1 MRLGLVSNVWNVQLA
16 RGEGLGDLISAAAER
31 GYRVVELRQKSLG
44 RYESPVD
51 ALPDVAALGA
61 LAARFPGLHFVAA
74 YEVPFLDPDT
84 TPDDPCFAAAAAL
97 ARAVANGRQPHVR
110 LVDLRTLPE
119 QAADWGAA
127 ASGRAIARLTRALA
141 AGGGILS
148 VENSRQPWPLLAAA
162 IDAARAELGTA
173 GRRLRVCFDPCNFAA
188 TGDPTDPATVYAA
201 LTPEQVGMLHFKQR
215 RAGKLEV
222 TVGEG
227 EVDWPRLVPLI
238 VARRLFRQGLF
249 EMASDLHLW
258 EHLEHSSSY
267 LRRLWRQTG
276 TDEPW
281 GTDERLE

>member
-16 RGEGLGDLISAAAER
+16 RGEDLGDLIGTAARR
-31 GYRVVELRQKSLG
+31 GYRVIELRQKSLG
-44 RYESPVD
+44 RYESPET
-51 ALPDVAALGA
+51 ALPNVRELGMVAA
-61 LAARFPGLHFVAA
+61 RHPRLHFVAA

-84 TPDDPCFAAAAAL
+84 TPDEPYFAAAVAL
-97 ARAVANGRQPHVR
+97 AREVANGRRPHVR

-127 ASGRAIARLTRALA
+127 ASGSAIARLTRALA
-141 AGGGILS
+141 AAGGILS

-162 IDAARAELGTA
+162 IDAARAELQTA
-173 GRRLRVCFDPCNFAA
+173 GRRLRICFDPCNFAA
-188 TGDPTDPATVYAA
+188 TGDSTDPAAVYEA

-215 RAGKLEV
+215 RAGRLDV

-249 EMASDLHLW
+249 EMAGDLHLW
-258 EHLEHSSSY
+258 EHLEHGSSY
-267 LRRLWRQTG
+267 LRRLWQQTG

-281 GTDERLE
+281 GDRLE

>member
-16 RGEGLGDLISAAAER
+16 RGEDLGDLIGTAAAR
-31 GYRVVELRQKSLG
+31 GFRVIELRQKSLG
-44 RYESPVD
+44 RYESPD
-51 ALPDVAALGA
+51 TALPNVPALGA
-61 LAARFPGLHFVAA
+61 LAERFSDLHFVAA

-84 TPDDPCFAAAAAL
+84 TPGEPYFAAAVAL
-97 ARAVANGRQPHVR
+97 ARAVANGRRPHVR

-127 ASGRAIARLTRALA
+127 ASGSAIARLTRSVAA
-141 AGGGILS
+141 AGGVLS

-162 IDAARAELGTA
+162 IAAARAELGPP

-188 TGDPTDPATVYAA
+188 AGDPTDPADVYAA

-215 RAGKLEV
+215 RAGRLDV

-249 EMASDLHLW
+249 EMASDLRLW

-267 LRRLWRQTG
+267 LRGLWCRTG

-281 GTDERLE
+281 GASE